1 VCDADMR
8 MFIPILGGF
17 GNSGG
22 DLAATGATFARF
34 RLGSVM
40 EFIVT

>member
-1 VCDADMR
+1 MCDADMR

-22 DLAATGATFARF
+22 SIATTDATFARF
-34 RLGSVM
+34 RLGPVM